1 MTNSEYFK
9 STLINSETSSTSG
22 DTVPIGKTLI
32 IFDFDDTLFCTK
44 YFDTFSVP
52 YKDIF
57 DSRIALEE
65 INPSLVKELKEL
77 ENTIIELFN
86 NLQQKYDIIIISNA
100 DIKWINNCL
109 AHFLEELKEYINENN
124 IKIYSAKNIFCK
136 IVKDSNEWK
145 VKCFKKAIK
154 ELYKNDLNFDLNVI
168 SIGDSNKEKKAVF
181 NLSKSNEFNK
191 VNIKFINMISFPSAA
206 SIILQL
212 KYLNDNINDMI
223 SSNKSLYKMVI
234 QIKNDKA
241 EINCISPKK
250 INNIGG
256 LVKTYSK
263 SAIQKKNLDKL
274 RRKNNLYIDTEV
286 DNKESL
292 KKKIFN
298 KLVKKIIYKGRN
310 DLLDVKYTH
319 KSNDYKQ
326 LDSLVSNINS
336 NKTHQ
341 KLMKYKKI

>member
-22 DTVPIGKTLI
+22 DTASIGKTLI

-57 DSRIALEE
+57 DSRISLEE
-65 INPSLVKELKEL
+65 INPSLVKEIKQL
-77 ENTIIELFN
+77 ECSIIELFN

-109 AHFLEELKEYINENN
+109 THFLAELNEYINENN
-124 IKIYSAKNIFCK
+124 IKIYSAKNIFSK

-145 VKCFKKAIK
+145 IKCFTKVIK
-154 ELYKNDLNFDLNVI
+154 ELYKNDLNLDLNVI

-212 KYLNDNINDMI
+212 KYLNDNINDI
-223 SSNKSLYKMVI
+223 ILSNKSLYKMVI
-234 QIKNDKA
+234 QVKNDKA

-250 INNIGG
+250 KKKEDILKKYLNKNDTDKFNNTFFLNQNKEFINENYNDEFIYYNKEEENGKEF
-256 LVKTYSK
+256 LE
-263 SAIQKKNLDKL
+263 KNLL
-274 RRKNNLYIDTEV
+274 RKKTFLNYNN
-286 DNKESL
+286 
-292 KKKIFN
+292 
-298 KLVKKIIYKGRN
+298 
-310 DLLDVKYTH
+310 
-319 KSNDYKQ
+319 
-326 LDSLVSNINS
+326 
-336 NKTHQ
+336 
-341 KLMKYKKI
+341 